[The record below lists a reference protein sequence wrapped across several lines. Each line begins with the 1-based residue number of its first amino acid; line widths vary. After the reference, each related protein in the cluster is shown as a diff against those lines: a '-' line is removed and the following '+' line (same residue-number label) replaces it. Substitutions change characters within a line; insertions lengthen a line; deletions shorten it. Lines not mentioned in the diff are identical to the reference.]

1 MVSYGVFNLAPQR
14 HTATTDRNLVADV
27 VEQVRVAEALGYDI
41 AWIAEHHF
49 SNLSLS
55 PSPLMTLAHL
65 AGVTERIGLGTG
77 VAVLPLYQPMRLVE
91 EIAYVDILSGGRLH
105 LGIGSGSQNHESR
118 GLGTDLAE
126 ARACFEEVLDIL
138 EMAFDQGRVAHEGR
152 HFQIPETVLSLRPV
166 QTPHPPVYF
175 AGLSGD
181 APLMERV
188 ARRGYIP
195 FASASWM
202 PVAAVAAKR
211 DGYVEGRRAAG
222 LDPTAMPFAVQRLIY
237 VADDAADAADAAE
250 HAVYTY
256 RVVAAAKSGAARFDG
271 HVIQAEPVPGEDDVA
286 TILAQGMVG
295 SVEHVAEKLV
305 ADIQGLGL
313 THMSCFMSFGGLSHA
328 RVVRSMERFM
338 GEVVP
343 LAEAAISGGGHRAA
357 GD

>member
-1 MVSYGVFNLAPQR
+1 MHYGIFNLAPQR
-14 HTATTDRNLVADV
+14 LTATADREIVGNV
-27 VEQVRVAEALGYDI
+27 VEQVRIAEALGYDV

-91 EIAYVDILSGGRLH
+91 EIAYVDILSAGRLH
-105 LGIGSGSQNHESR
+105 LGIGSGSQNHESL
-118 GLGTDLAE
+118 GLGTDLTQ
-126 ARACFEEVLDIL
+126 ARARFEEALDIL
-138 EMAFDQGRVAHEGR
+138 EMAFDTGRVAHEGE
-152 HFQIPETVLSLRPV
+152 HFHIPETTLSLRPV
-166 QTPHPPVYF
+166 QYPHPPVYF

-181 APLMERV
+181 QPLMERV

-202 PVAAVAAKR
+202 PVEAVAAKR
-211 DGYVEGRRAAG
+211 QGYVAGYEAVGR
-222 LDPTAMPFAVQRLIY
+222 DPATMPFAVQRLIY
-237 VADDAADAADAAE
+237 VTDDPKDAADAAE

-256 RVVAAAKSGAARFDG
+256 RVVAAAKSGQARFDG
-271 HVIQAEPVPGEDDVA
+271 HVIRANPVAGEDDA
-286 TILAQGMVG
+286 RTILAQGMVG
-295 SVEHVAEKLV
+295 SAEHVAQKLV

-313 THMSCFMSFGGLSHA
+313 THMSCFMSFGGLGHE

-338 GEVVP
+338 AEVVP
-343 LAEAAISGGGHRAA
+343 MAEAALDVQARRAA